1 MQAWRRVL
9 PQHAPALTQ
18 TALAG
23 QSRSPSHSST
33 VGQCT
38 RRKSTHFLSPPT
50 VRAQVQKSRPPHRL
64 RRRGQRLLLTAG
76 LPAQLWSVLLVSTAP
91 PHRHQRPSRTGQPA
105 HSRQKPEPCRRDGGP
120 NVRVSVNSSK
130 KWPVGACPREASR
143 SFLSRLHR
151 ASLSPCLIFLL
162 QPAA

>member
-91 PHRHQRPSRTGQPA
+91 ASSTPTPQPNRA
-105 HSRQKPEPCRRDGGP
+105 ASAPPARSLSACRRDGGP

-130 KWPVGACPREASR
+130 KWPVGACPGRPPKFSV
-143 SFLSRLHR
+143 SPLHR
-151 ASLSPCLIFLL
+151 VSLP
-162 QPAA
+162 

>member
-64 RRRGQRLLLTAG
+64 RRRGHRLLLTAG

-91 PHRHQRPSRTGQPA
+91 ASSTPTPQPNRA
-105 HSRQKPEPCRRDGGP
+105 ASAPPPEG
-120 NVRVSVNSSK
+120 
-130 KWPVGACPREASR
+130 
-143 SFLSRLHR
+143 
-151 ASLSPCLIFLL
+151 
-162 QPAA
+162 